1 MRFRWIRRSVLT
13 SALLG
18 IGVGCGDSDV
28 RADGPAAAATPQA
41 GYATGRITMAD
52 GKPIAVPYEDLR
64 FSIEG
69 TALHG
74 ENASFTPIINP
85 DGTYKQK
92 LSAGSFKFSAFSFAT
107 IKLPYEGKK
116 YTLQIEPVG
125 PNWNRN
131 RESADGIVQ
140 DYVWK
145 PTGAHL
151 LSDGDVNKHTNW
163 YGGSVAVRLGN
174 VRQDTGKAALKIP
187 DGTKCVF
194 TLKPTVEKTID
205 GQPAKTLVIERKFS
219 ETWSQ
224 CDALN
229 DLPVAHY
236 ELTGEVHLADGT
248 KKPMLWH
255 ATYGKYQPSMP
266 IRFEPDDTMR
276 AVVSLRTE
284 WFVE

>member
-1 MRFRWIRRSVLT
+1 M
-13 SALLG
+13 
-18 IGVGCGDSDV
+18 
-28 RADGPAAAATPQA
+28 
-41 GYATGRITMAD
+41 
-52 GKPIAVPYEDLR
+52 K

-69 TALHG
+69 TAANG
-74 ENASFTPIINP
+74 ENASFTPVINP

-92 LSAGSFKFSAFSFAT
+92 LSAGSFTFSAGSYTT

-116 YTLQIEPVG
+116 YTLQLEPVG

-151 LSDGDVNKHTNW
+151 VGDGDINNHTHW
-163 YGGSVAVRLGN
+163 YGGSIANRLSN
-174 VRQDTGKAALKIP
+174 IRQDTGAAALKIP
-187 DGTKCVF
+187 EGTKCVF
-194 TLKPTVEKTID
+194 TLTPKAEKTID
-205 GQPAKTLVIERKFS
+205 GQPAKPLTIERPFRAGA
-219 ETWSQ
+219 SQ

-229 DLPVAHY
+229 DLPIAPY

-248 KKPMLWH
+248 KKPMLWNTEFRVYKP
-255 ATYGKYQPSMP
+255 AIS
-266 IRFEPDDTMR
+266 IVFEPGRRTG
-276 AVVSLRTE
+276 VEGVRTE